1 MNVQKF
7 AEEAFKRD
15 NRIRY
20 VGIIDNGFHILC
32 SKNREGVQSITTED
46 QERNFVQLM
55 PPIIV
60 DAVEKLQPLL
70 GTLDNV
76 TVRYEKILLVFFR
89 VRNLTVVL
97 SFNPD
102 VSTPFISSLSTS
114 MRTISHLYLAE

>member
-1 MNVQKF
+1 LNVQKF

-15 NRIRY
+15 SRIRY
-20 VGIIDNGFHILC
+20 VGVIDEGFHILY
-32 SKNREGVQSITTED
+32 SKMREGIQSITTEE

-60 DAVEKLQPLL
+60 DAVEKLQALF
-70 GTLDNV
+70 GKIDNV

-89 VRNLTVVL
+89 VSNLTVVL

-102 VSTPFISSLSTS
+102 VSTPFMSSLSES
-114 MRTISHLYLAE
+114 MRTISKLHLTA

>member
-1 MNVQKF
+1 MQKF

-15 NRIRY
+15 SRIRY
-20 VGIIDNGFHILC
+20 VGVIDEGFHILY
-32 SKNREGVQSITTED
+32 SKMREGIQSITTEE

-60 DAVEKLQPLL
+60 DAVEKLQALF
-70 GTLDNV
+70 GKIDNV

-89 VRNLTVVL
+89 VSNLTVVL

-102 VSTPFISSLSTS
+102 VSTPFMSSLSES
-114 MRTISHLYLAE
+114 MRTISKLHLTA

>member
-15 NRIRY
+15 SRIRY
-20 VGIIDNGFHILC
+20 VGIIDDGFHILY
-32 SKNREGVQSITTED
+32 SKDREGIQSITTED

-60 DAVEKLQPLL
+60 DAVEKLQSLL
-70 GTLDNV
+70 GKLDNV
-76 TVRYEKILLVFFR
+76 TVRYEKMLLVFFR

-102 VSTPFISSLSTS
+102 VSTPFISSLSAS
-114 MRTISHLYLAE
+114 MRTISTLYLAE

>member
-15 NRIRY
+15 SRIRY
-20 VGIIDNGFHILC
+20 VGIIDEGFHILY
-32 SKNREGVQSITTED
+32 SKMREGIQSITTEE

-60 DAVEKLQPLL
+60 DAVEKLQALF
-70 GTLDNV
+70 GKIDNV

-89 VRNLTVVL
+89 VSNLTVVL

-102 VSTPFISSLSTS
+102 VSTPFMSSLSES
-114 MRTISHLYLAE
+114 MRTISKLHLTA